1 MHIDRTESK
10 KDCTFRA
17 MKESN
22 IQEKTSPLIIF
33 SSCEG
38 RRSLWTSKKKG
49 EGKQRQCCG
58 EEESETDDYICT
70 RSLFGAKIK

>member
-1 MHIDRTESK
+1 MHIDRTE
-10 KDCTFRA
+10 A
-17 MKESN
+17 KERLHFQSYERIKHSRKN
-22 IQEKTSPLIIF
+22 SPLKIF

-38 RRSLWTSKKKG
+38 RRSLWTLKKKG

-58 EEESETDDYICT
+58 EEESETDDYIHT